1 MGHLYAQNKFCL
13 IKTCDLISKSLFY
26 SDELVAFSPV
36 TNAQCQSNM
45 RSMRKILPSCPWK
58 NLIYFNW
65 NGLFT
70 CPKIYFVWLKL
81 ALSSRKSPNTSL
93 NFDLFANSQH
103 SMLVKHDFNET
114 IITLISRNTMRRS
127 QWNHKFQLSI
137 QSAGI
142 ARHEY

>member
-1 MGHLYAQNKFCL
+1 MPQNKFCL
-13 IKTCDLISKSLFY
+13 IKTGDLISNSLFY
-26 SDELVAFSPV
+26 SDELVTFS
-36 TNAQCQSNM
+36 NSQCQSNR
-45 RSMRKILPSCPWK
+45 RSMRQILHSCPWK
-58 NLIYFNW
+58 NQIYFNW

-81 ALSSRKSPNTSL
+81 ALSSRKSSNTAL
-93 NFDLFANSQH
+93 KFDLFANSQH
-103 SMLVKHDFNET
+103 SILVKHDFNQT

-127 QWNHKFQLSI
+127 QSNHKFLLSI